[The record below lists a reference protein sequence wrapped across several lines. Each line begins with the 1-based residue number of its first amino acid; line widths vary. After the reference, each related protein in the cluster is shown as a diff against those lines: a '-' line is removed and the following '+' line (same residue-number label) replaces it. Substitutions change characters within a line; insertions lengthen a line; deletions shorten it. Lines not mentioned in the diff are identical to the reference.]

1 MDAIYI
7 KETLKTPL
15 IKSDPEQG
23 LIMIKGRSSPENSVV
38 FYKPFFEWLTNY
50 VNNPMEKT
58 TVHIQL
64 EHFNTSSS
72 KCLLE
77 IFKKL
82 EVIQNVNRDVI
93 VNWFY
98 EKNDLDILE
107 AGENYETMT
116 KLPFKMVPF

>member
-1 MDAIYI
+1 METIYI

-38 FYKPFFEWLTNY
+38 FYKPLFDWLTNY
-50 VNNPMEKT
+50 VREPLDKT
-58 TVHIQL
+58 TIHIQL

-72 KCLLE
+72 KCILE

-82 EVIQNVNRDVI
+82 EVIQSVNRDVI
-93 VNWFY
+93 VNWCY
-98 EKNDLDILE
+98 DKNDLDILE

-116 KLPFKMVPF
+116 KLPFKMVPC